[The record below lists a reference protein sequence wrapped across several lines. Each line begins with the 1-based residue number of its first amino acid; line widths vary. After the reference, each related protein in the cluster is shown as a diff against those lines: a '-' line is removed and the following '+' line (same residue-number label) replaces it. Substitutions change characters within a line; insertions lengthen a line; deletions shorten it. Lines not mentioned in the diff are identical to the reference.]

1 MSYRK
6 IDTIAGLEALYD
18 APVPASLGKVVTR
31 LGPAH
36 RQWIEAARFCVLS
49 TVGPE
54 GTDGSPRGDDG
65 PVVAISDERTL
76 LMPDWQGNN
85 RLDSLRN
92 IVRDPRVALMFMV
105 PGCKTILRVNGRAFL
120 TDDAGLR
127 ARFDRNGRQPRT
139 VIVIEIVEAYGQCP
153 KSIMRSGL
161 WARDDAGAA
170 PSMGTLI
177 AEATQGDMG
186 GAEYDDGYEERA
198 QPRMW

>member
-1 MSYRK
+1 MQK
-6 IDTIAGLEALYD
+6 IDSIAALEALYE
-18 APVPASLGKVVTR
+18 APVPASLGKVMTK

-54 GTDGSPRGDDG
+54 GNDGSPRGDDG
-65 PVVAISDERTL
+65 PVVQIADDHTL

-105 PGCKTILRVNGRAFL
+105 PGCKTILRVNGTAFL
-120 TDDAGLR
+120 TDDPAMR
-127 ARFDRNGRQPRT
+127 ERFAQRGKHPKC
-139 VIVIEIVEAYGQCP
+139 VIVIEIAEAYGQCP

-161 WARDDAGAA
+161 WSRDDGDMV

-177 AEATQGDMG
+177 AEASDGAMG
-186 GAEYDDGYEERA
+186 GAAHDDGYEERA

>member
-1 MSYRK
+1 MRK
-6 IDTIAGLEALYD
+6 IDSIAALEALYE
-18 APVPASLGKVVTR
+18 APVPASLGKVTAR

-36 RQWIEAARFCVLS
+36 RQWIEAARFCILS

-65 PVVAISDERTL
+65 PVVQILDERTL
-76 LMPDWQGNN
+76 TMPDWQGNN

-105 PGCKTILRVNGRAFL
+105 PGCKTILRVNGTAFL
-120 TDDAGLR
+120 TDAPEAL
-127 ARFDRNGRQPRT
+127 ARFEQRGKHPKT
-139 VIVIEIVEAYGQCP
+139 VIVIHATEAYGQCP

-161 WARDDAGAA
+161 WSRDDGDAV

-177 AEATQGDMG
+177 AEASDGEMG
-186 GAEYDDGYEERA
+186 GASHDDGYEERA
-198 QPRMW
+198 KPRMW